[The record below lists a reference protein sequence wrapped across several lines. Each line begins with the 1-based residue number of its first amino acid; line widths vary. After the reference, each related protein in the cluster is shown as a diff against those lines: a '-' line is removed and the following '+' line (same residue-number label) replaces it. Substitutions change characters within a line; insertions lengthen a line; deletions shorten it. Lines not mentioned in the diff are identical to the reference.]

1 MSGPIKI
8 ALGSQQH
15 GLRLT
20 HLIGPNTGH
29 SYHAGTKLLL
39 NERIDAI
46 ATRGIELS
54 YQAANVFVRG
64 LELGSSLTWTDSKIT
79 RNDKFP
85 ASVGKWQP
93 RIPEWR
99 ATAVATYRPDD
110 TWSYTL
116 GARYSGKQYS
126 TLDNSDPNGFAYQGA
141 SRYFTTDV
149 RVRYQITKQV
159 SAAVGIDN
167 LNNYQFWNFHPYPQ
181 RTYLAELKVSL

>member
-1 MSGPIKI
+1 M
-8 ALGSQQH
+8 LV
-15 GLRLT
+15 T
-20 HLIGPNTGH
+20 PNVT
-29 SYHAGTKLLL
+29 
-39 NERIDAI
+39 NVQNVDAI
-46 ATRGIELS
+46 RTKGLELS

-79 RNDKFP
+79 KNDKFP
-85 ASVGKWQP
+85 ASVGQWQP
-93 RIPEWR
+93 RIHEWR

-116 GARYSGKQYS
+116 GVRYSGKQYS

-167 LNNYQFWNFHPYPQ
+167 LNNYKFWNFHPYPQ
-181 RTYLAELKVSL
+181 RTYMAELKVDL